1 MAGASFT
8 KSSWRCSTDFAEGG
22 TSERDLLD
30 ERGGPFHPGDRRGT
44 GHRSQYGAE
53 IPEVSG
59 SHAAHFT
66 SAACMCSFTECSF
79 TPLFTGAKLFH
90 TATFLMLS
98 FLACRKLASWS
109 RLSDLWAVVIGIA
122 LVGSFGFL
130 TEYLQGATDSRT
142 GTACD
147 VVINFCATAVGA
159 VMACL
164 YLRRRF
170 TEG

>member
-1 MAGASFT
+1 MFFRFLDWFLNGCLSVVMLAMLMLILF
-8 KSSWRCSTDFAEGG
+8 
-22 TSERDLLD
+22 LLD
-30 ERGGPFHPGDRRGT
+30 EKDIKQVLWAILDGILGKGR
-44 GHRSQYGAE
+44 
-53 IPEVSG
+53 
-59 SHAAHFT
+59 
-66 SAACMCSFTECSF
+66 MCSFTECSF
-79 TPLFTGAKLFH
+79 TSLFTGAKLFH
-90 TATFLMLS
+90 IVTFLMLS
-98 FLACRKLASWS
+98 FLVCRKLASWS
-109 RLSDLWAVVIGIA
+109 RLSDPWAVVLGIV